1 MITRSGVIRQEGIGS
16 IFIEIGSLENEGGA
30 GVVDAISTL
39 IRMARLDGAVDVRC
53 LLAGSHVL
61 DNPPTPGRVPFHLLL
76 DGYCTAEV
84 DGHAIDLRPGDVL
97 VLPRAGQHRVRVASD
112 LPPVPADRREGASVA
127 TLASAGVEAGVVAG
141 VDAGVPAIDLFCGH
155 YTYQPGAGEILFA
168 GLPDVLHASFGTGPD
183 SPLRLLGE
191 LMRSEASLDGPGAGA
206 LLASVC
212 EALLALVLR
221 GDGMEHPATTLPAPW
236 TAVAVTDAGLRAVI
250 DAVVHRPQERWTI
263 AGLAEIAGVSR
274 ATLVR
279 HFSAA
284 TGMGVADFLTR
295 IRMTIAADLLTTT
308 GRSLDAVAEA
318 VGYQSTSA
326 FGKAFRTATGTTP
339 SRLRRA
345 AG

>member
-1 MITRSGVIRQEGIGS
+1 M
-16 IFIEIGSLENEGGA
+16 
-30 GVVDAISTL
+30 DAISTL
-39 IRMARLDGAVDVRC
+39 IRMARLDGVVDVRC

-84 DGHAIDLRPGDVL
+84 DGHRIDLRPGDVL
-97 VLPRAGQHRVRVASD
+97 VLPRAGQHRVRVVTD

-127 TLASAGVEAGVVAG
+127 TLVSAGVEAGGDARADGGDGDGDGAG
-141 VDAGVPAIDLFCGH
+141 DGAGIPTVDLFCGH
-155 YTYQPGAGEILFA
+155 YTYQPGAGELLFA

-191 LMRSEASLDGPGAGA
+191 LMRNEAGLDGPGAGA
-206 LLASVC
+206 LLASLC

-221 GDGMEHPATTLPAPW
+221 GDGTGRPATTLPAPW
-236 TAVAVTDAGLRAVI
+236 TAVAVSDTGLRAVI
-250 DAVVHRPQERWTI
+250 DAVVHRPQEPWTI
-263 AGLAEIAGVSR
+263 ASLAKIAGVSR

-345 AG
+345 GG

>member
-1 MITRSGVIRQEGIGS
+1 M
-16 IFIEIGSLENEGGA
+16 
-30 GVVDAISTL
+30 DAISTL

-61 DNPPTPGRVPFHLLL
+61 DNPATPGRVPFHLLL

-84 DGHAIDLRPGDVL
+84 DGRLIALSPGDVL
-97 VLPRAGQHRVRVASD
+97 VLPRAGHHRLRVATSA
-112 LPPVPADRREGASVA
+112 PAVPADRREGASIA
-127 TLASAGVEAGVVAG
+127 TLASVG
-141 VDAGVPAIDLFCGH
+141 DHPHPTIDLFCGH
-155 YTYQPGAGEILFA
+155 YTYQPGAGELLFA

-191 LMRSEASLDGPGAGA
+191 LMRNEAGLDGPGAGA
-206 LLASVC
+206 LLASLC

-221 GDGMEHPATTLPAPW
+221 GDGADHPATTLPAPW
-236 TAVAVTDAGLRAVI
+236 TSVAVSDAGLRAVI
-250 DAVVHRPQERWTI
+250 DAVVHRPQEPWTI
-263 AGLAEIAGVSR
+263 ASLAEIAGVSR

-326 FGKAFRTATGTTP
+326 FGKAFRTVTGTTP

-345 AG
+345 GS